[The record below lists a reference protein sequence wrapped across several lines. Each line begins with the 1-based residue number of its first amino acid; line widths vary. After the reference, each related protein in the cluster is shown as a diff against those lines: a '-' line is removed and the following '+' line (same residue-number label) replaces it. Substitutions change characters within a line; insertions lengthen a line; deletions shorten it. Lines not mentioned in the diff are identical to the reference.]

1 MIETM
6 KTKELIKE
14 IQKLPVRKRIYII
27 ERSMN
32 LIRKQED
39 EDQMKKAADDLYED
53 YLTDK
58 ELTAFTNLDFENF
71 YETR

>member
-1 MIETM
+1 M
-6 KTKELIKE
+6 KAKELIKE

-27 ERSMN
+27 ERSMH
-32 LIRKQED
+32 LIRKQE
-39 EDQMKKAADDLYED
+39 EESQMKQAVNDLYDD

>member
-1 MIETM
+1 M

-14 IQKLPVRKRIYII
+14 IQKLPIRKRIYVI

-58 ELTAFTNLDFENF
+58 ELTAFTNLDFENL